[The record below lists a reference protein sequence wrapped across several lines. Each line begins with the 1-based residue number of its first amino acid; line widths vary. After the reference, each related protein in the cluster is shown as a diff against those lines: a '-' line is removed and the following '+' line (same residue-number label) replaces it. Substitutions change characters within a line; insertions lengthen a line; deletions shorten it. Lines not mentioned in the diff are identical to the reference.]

1 MRAAYAH
8 GQFCGAFC
16 GYISLFG
23 CEMTSTKMKEKSR
36 ERDVKRTDGLL
47 GCRVENPTIQ
57 ILSNHLNVEAEIFKV
72 KNDIYSLNWAIFALL
87 GADKENE
94 YSLKESIKALE
105 NESEKIIRGEF
116 DLTTELIV
124 KFALGVR
131 ILQSK
136 NLENSKITK
145 AMKNLLEKSKDKN
158 WFNSQETVSM
168 LLFLLADENKFKLEL
183 NDACNWLHN
192 KCTHFIKEK
201 NYPNAID
208 SSFGLLFCK
217 NIRLPSEEIIKIL
230 DTQSIERISKFLIYL
245 YRNQE
250 TEYLEDVVSL
260 LENKLNNK
268 FADWIFPNLE
278 MSLFEGINLANTN
291 LPKEDIKAI
300 MDNFHKNKVE
310 WAKFIDVSE
319 NGLLLKKISKIG
331 KMPAFNV
338 KEDALSLL
346 ALLEADRK
354 KVYQLNEEEYKSMS
368 KAIRERKE
376 GYTGIKESNFNYLFY
391 FSLILMAASFILA
404 LAFYALNGLQ
414 SIMSLYQIEF
424 SLSPKNIAVLLKSG
438 SSAILLAI
446 FALFVVFYYR
456 IFHRLL
462 LEGEITSKKELILL
476 FPGIKEVYSMIKGG
490 KTNDD

>member
-1 MRAAYAH
+1 MLNN
-8 GQFCGAFC
+8 Q
-16 GYISLFG
+16 
-23 CEMTSTKMKEKSR
+23 K
-36 ERDVKRTDGLL
+36 L
-47 GCRVENPTIQ
+47 GCKVENPIIQ
-57 ILSNHLNVEAEIFKV
+57 ILVKHLAVEAEIFKA
-72 KNDIYSLNWAIFALL
+72 KNDIYSLNWAILALIDV
-87 GADKENE
+87 DKEKDSVLE
-94 YSLKESIKALE
+94 ESIRALE
-105 NESEKIIRGEF
+105 KESEKIIGEVF
-116 DLTTELIV
+116 DLTTELII

-131 ILQSK
+131 ILKSK
-136 NLENSKITK
+136 NRGNSLITK
-145 AMKNLLEKSKDKN
+145 AMKILLKKSKDKN

-168 LLFLLADENKFKLEL
+168 LLFLLTGENEFKSEL
-183 NDACNWLHN
+183 NEACNWLHN
-192 KCTHFIKEK
+192 KYNHFIGGK

-208 SSFGLLFCK
+208 SSFGLSFCR
-217 NIRLPSEEIIKIL
+217 NVGLPSEEIIKIV

-245 YRNQE
+245 CRNQE
-250 TEYLEDVVSL
+250 NEYLEDVVSL
-260 LENKLNNK
+260 LENRLNNK
-268 FADWIFPNLE
+268 FSNWIFPNLE

-300 MDNFHKNKVE
+300 IDNFHKNKVE

-319 NGLLLKKISKIG
+319 NGLLLKNISEIG

-438 SSAILLAI
+438 SSAILLVS

-462 LEGEITSKKELILL
+462 VEGEITSKKELILL

-490 KTNDD
+490 KPNDD

>member
-1 MRAAYAH
+1 MLNN
-8 GQFCGAFC
+8 Q
-16 GYISLFG
+16 
-23 CEMTSTKMKEKSR
+23 K
-36 ERDVKRTDGLL
+36 L
-47 GCRVENPTIQ
+47 GCKVENPIIQ
-57 ILSNHLNVEAEIFKV
+57 ILVKHLAVEAEIFKA
-72 KNDIYSLNWAIFALL
+72 KNDIYSLNWAILALI
-87 GADKENE
+87 GVDKE
-94 YSLKESIKALE
+94 KDSILEEGIRALE
-105 NESEKIIRGEF
+105 KESEKIIGEVF
-116 DLTTELIV
+116 DLTTELII

-131 ILQSK
+131 ILKSK
-136 NLENSKITK
+136 NRGNSLITK
-145 AMKNLLEKSKDKN
+145 AMKILLKKSKDKN

-168 LLFLLADENKFKLEL
+168 LLFLLTDENEFKSEL
-183 NDACNWLHN
+183 NEACNWLHN
-192 KCTHFIKEK
+192 KYNHFIGGK
-201 NYPNAID
+201 NYQNAID
-208 SSFGLLFCK
+208 SSFGLSFCR
-217 NIRLPSEEIIKIL
+217 NVGLPSEEIIKIV
-230 DTQSIERISKFLIYL
+230 DTQSIERISKFLISL
-245 YRNQE
+245 CRNQE
-250 TEYLEDVVSL
+250 NEYLEDVVSL
-260 LENKLNNK
+260 LENRLNTK
-268 FADWIFPNLE
+268 FSNWIFPNLE

-300 MDNFHKNKVE
+300 IDNFHKNKVE

-319 NGLLLKKISKIG
+319 NGLLLKNISEIG

-354 KVYQLNEEEYKSMS
+354 KVYQLNEEGYKSMS

-376 GYTGIKESNFNYLFY
+376 GYTGIKKSNFNYLFY

-424 SLSPKNIAVLLKSG
+424 SLSPKNIAILLKSG
-438 SSAILLAI
+438 SSAFLLVS

-490 KTNDD
+490 KPNDD